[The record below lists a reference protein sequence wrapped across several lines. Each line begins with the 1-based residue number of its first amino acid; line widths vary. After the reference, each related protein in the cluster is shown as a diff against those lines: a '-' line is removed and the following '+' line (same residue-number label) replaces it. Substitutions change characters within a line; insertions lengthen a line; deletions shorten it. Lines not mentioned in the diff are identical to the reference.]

1 MEDLETIKAIL
12 AAKEKALDDKREE
25 RLAVARQADAVHA
38 KVLELQGQLNVLQ
51 AAEETMRTKN
61 WALRTEMREIER
73 VIERNQRART
83 RVEKEL
89 SIKKDLDAKG
99 KILEILTESR
109 IWNKDAKPHQR
120 SGSTQLAVAGRG
132 ILGDSR
138 GLGKTLLALMWL
150 DKLLVKKAIIFLP
163 KETASAFRK
172 QMPRWAPHRPLFDM
186 TSKPANEKNA
196 LLGILPLL
204 EEYTLLVN
212 VESWRRDPTF
222 IPKLQGLGVQ
232 AVIIDEAHVMKD
244 QGTYAFKGV
253 RDVVY
258 PFEQD
263 ELNTVKHVL
272 PMTGTL
278 FLNYPDEM
286 WPLLHLVDRHSWP
299 TLRAFKDDYLIQDAN
314 GRWRFNEFNGA
325 QETLLEQLG
334 LRLVKRDRKAAGV
347 IIPPQEVVVHE
358 LEFTEEKYPRQYN
371 AYQQLEIKSAM
382 LLSNMDEQKAIGV
395 EGLALMTRL
404 RQMITWPMGIELKDP
419 MTGEVLF
426 KCDINESVKM
436 DAATRIISQLV
447 LMEDERVVVFS
458 KFKAPLKE
466 LHGRLSALG
475 IRAVVLDGGTTDKTR
490 EAIKEDFDADQT
502 DPSQAKWDV
511 VLANYQ
517 VAGQSVDFT
526 GATQVLIVDS
536 EWSPGR
542 MAQAYGRVDRMGQ
555 ERSTTVHVLHTPD
568 TVDVDMAN
576 LIDIKEE
583 QQGLF
588 ETALKAATDYLREKA
603 S

>member
-1 MEDLETIKAIL
+1 MEDLEIIKAIL
-12 AAKEKALDDKREE
+12 AEKEKALHDKKEE
-25 RLAVARQADAVHA
+25 RFDVARQADAVHA
-38 KVLELQGQLNVLQ
+38 KVLELQGQLHVLE

-61 WALRTEMREIER
+61 WSLRTEIREIER
-73 VIERNQRART
+73 VIDRRQRERT
-83 RVEKEL
+83 RVEKEIT
-89 SIKKDLDAKG
+89 IKKDLDAKG

-109 IWNKDAKPHQR
+109 VWNKDAKPHQR
-120 SGSTQLAVAGRG
+120 SGAKQLAVAGRG
-132 ILGDSR
+132 ILGDKR
-138 GLGKTLLALMWL
+138 GLGKTLTSMMWL
-150 DKLLVKKAIIFLP
+150 DMLLVKKAIIFLP

-172 QMPRWAPHRPLFDM
+172 QMPRWASHRPLFDM

-196 LLGILPLL
+196 LLEILPLL

-232 AVIIDEAHVMKD
+232 AVVIDEAHVMKD

-258 PFEQD
+258 PYEQD
-263 ELNTVKHVL
+263 ELNTVKNVL
-272 PMTGTL
+272 PMSGTL

-325 QETLLEQLG
+325 KETLLEQLG
-334 LRLVKRDRKAAGV
+334 LRLVQRDRKAAGV
-347 IIPPQEVVVHE
+347 VIPPQEVVMHE
-358 LEFTEEKYPRQYN
+358 LEFTAEKYPRQYD
-371 AYQQLEIKSAM
+371 AYQKLEIKSAM

-458 KFKAPLKE
+458 QFKAPLKE
-466 LHGRLSALG
+466 TYDRLTALG

-490 EAIKEDFDADQT
+490 EAIKKDFDADQT
-502 DPSQAKWDV
+502 DPTQAKWDV
-511 VLANYQ
+511 VLANYK
-517 VAGQSVDFT
+517 VAGQSLDFT
-526 GATQVLIVDS
+526 GATQVLIIDS

-542 MAQAYGRVDRMGQ
+542 AEQAYGRVDRMGQ
-555 ERSTTVHVLHTPD
+555 ERPTTVHVLHTPD

-576 LIDIKEE
+576 LIDIKAE

>member
-25 RLAVARQADAVHA
+25 RLDVARQADAVHA

-61 WALRTEMREIER
+61 WSLRTEMREIER
-73 VIERNQRART
+73 VIDRNQRART

-89 SIKKDLDAKG
+89 SIKKDLEAKG

-109 IWNKDAKPHQR
+109 TWNNDAKPHQR
-120 SGSTQLAVAGRG
+120 SGAKQLAVAGRG
-132 ILGDSR
+132 ILGDKR
-138 GLGKTLLALMWL
+138 GLGKTLTSMMWL
-150 DKLLVKKAIIFLP
+150 DMLLIKKAIIFLP

-172 QMPRWAPHRPLFDM
+172 QMPRWAKHRPLFDM

-196 LLGILPLL
+196 LLEILPLL

-222 IPKLQGLGVQ
+222 IPKLQALGVQ

-325 QETLLEQLG
+325 QDTLLEQLG
-334 LRLVKRDRKAAGV
+334 LRLVQRDRKAAGV
-347 IIPPQEVVVHE
+347 IIPPQEIVLHE
-358 LEFTEEKYPRQYN
+358 LEFTEEKYPRQFV

-426 KCDINESVKM
+426 KCNINESVKM
-436 DAATRIISQLV
+436 DAATRIVSQLV

-466 LHGRLSALG
+466 LHNRLTALG
-475 IRAVVLDGGTTDKTR
+475 IRAVVLDGGTTDQTR
-490 EAIKEDFDADQT
+490 EAIKKDFDADQT
-502 DPSQAKWDV
+502 EPTQAKWDV

-542 MAQAYGRVDRMGQ
+542 MHQAYGRVDRMGQ
-555 ERSTTVHVLHTPD
+555 ERPTTVHVLHTPD

-576 LIDIKEE
+576 LIDVKEE

-588 ETALKAATDYLREKA
+588 ETALKAATDYLKEKT